1 MCRRRGE
8 WTRRP
13 HKLWW
18 CYFSLYWLCSQ
29 TLSISVVCGLI
40 GTCLA
45 PGCFR
50 HSYLFQLSAAQGS
63 RHGDKTGREKLEKK
77 LKSKRGKKKSGGEKK
92 GDFARMWNK
101 MCSSVILKESLTREK
116 KYCKNCAAVCR
127 FRAPHQ
133 SAAEPA
139 DSQTVESVHQCGVI
153 RTDSG
158 GILLWLVRV
167 IGWSHKRL
175 QFSPLQSNI

>member
-1 MCRRRGE
+1 MCRRRGA

-13 HKLWW
+13 YKLWW

-50 HSYLFQLSAAQGS
+50 HSYLFRLSAVQGS

-77 LKSKRGKKKSGGEKK
+77 LKSKKGEKEK
-92 GDFARMWNK
+92 RRAENKRARDFTRMWNK
-101 MCSSVILKESLTREK
+101 MCSSVILKESLTGK
-116 KYCKNCAAVCR
+116 KKILQKLCSSLSVSCSSSERHRTRRQSDSRVCA
-127 FRAPHQ
+127 
-133 SAAEPA
+133 
-139 DSQTVESVHQCGVI
+139 SVRC
-153 RTDSG
+153 
-158 GILLWLVRV
+158 
-167 IGWSHKRL
+167 
-175 QFSPLQSNI
+175 N

>member
-1 MCRRRGE
+1 MCRRRGA

-13 HKLWW
+13 YKLWW

-29 TLSISVVCGLI
+29 TLSISVVCSLI

-77 LKSKRGKKKSGGEKK
+77 LKSKRGKKKRGGEKK
-92 GDFARMWNK
+92 KSRRFHTHVKQN
-101 MCSSVILKESLTREK
+101 VLKCDSHRKSDGEK
-116 KYCKNCAAVCR
+116 KYCKNYAAVCQ
-127 FRAPHQ
+127 FCAPHQ
-133 SAAEPA
+133 SATEPA
-139 DSQTVESVHQCGVI
+139 DIQSVHQCGVI

-167 IGWSHKRL
+167 IGWSHKRQ

>member
-1 MCRRRGE
+1 MRRRRGA

-13 HKLWW
+13 YKLWW

-29 TLSISVVCGLI
+29 TLSISVVCRLI

-77 LKSKRGKKKSGGEKK
+77 LKSKRGKKEEGRGEKK
-92 GDFARMWNK
+92 KEQEISCASETKCVWKVWFSQKVHAR
-101 MCSSVILKESLTREK
+101 
-116 KYCKNCAAVCR
+116 
-127 FRAPHQ
+127 HQ
-133 SAAEPA
+133 SATEPA
-139 DSQTVESVHQCGVI
+139 DGQTLESVHQCGVI

-158 GILLWLVRV
+158 GIFSFWLVWIIR
-167 IGWSHKRL
+167 WSHKRL